1 MLHIT
6 FGHLPSVRVITRG
19 STMAAVG
26 SCSSTLST
34 LVIGF
39 ERFQLFLYFNL
50 NTFFFNTLNFRQ
62 MIQQLAIYKET
73 YKLVNL
79 LYRIMPEMERMHR
92 HVIGVRIMD
101 VSLELFK
108 WITMANQSREKELR
122 LKYLD
127 AFICEFEQIKNLLRI
142 CNDNSILKLSSVTS
156 AQLIIN
162 GISKQAVGW
171 RNATSRM

>member
-1 MLHIT
+1 
-6 FGHLPSVRVITRG
+6 
-19 STMAAVG
+19 
-26 SCSSTLST
+26 
-34 LVIGF
+34 
-39 ERFQLFLYFNL
+39 
-50 NTFFFNTLNFRQ
+50 

-92 HVIGVRIMD
+92 HIIGVRIMD

-142 CNDNSILKLSSVTS
+142 CNDNNILKLSSVTS

>member
-1 MLHIT
+1 
-6 FGHLPSVRVITRG
+6 
-19 STMAAVG
+19 
-26 SCSSTLST
+26 
-34 LVIGF
+34 
-39 ERFQLFLYFNL
+39 
-50 NTFFFNTLNFRQ
+50 

-73 YKLVNL
+73 HKLVNL
-79 LYRIMPEMERMHR
+79 LYKIMPEMEKMHR
-92 HVIGVRIMD
+92 HVIGVRILD

-122 LKYLD
+122 IKYLD
-127 AFICEFEQIKNLLRI
+127 AFICEFEQLKILLRI
-142 CNDNSILKLSSVTS
+142 CNENNILKLSSVTN

>member
-1 MLHIT
+1 
-6 FGHLPSVRVITRG
+6 
-19 STMAAVG
+19 
-26 SCSSTLST
+26 
-34 LVIGF
+34 
-39 ERFQLFLYFNL
+39 
-50 NTFFFNTLNFRQ
+50 
-62 MIQQLAIYKET
+62 MIQQLPIYKET

-108 WITMANQSREKELR
+108 WITMANQSREKKLR

-127 AFICEFEQIKNLLRI
+127 AFICEFEQLKNLLRI
-142 CNDNSILKLSSVTS
+142 CNDNKILKLSSVTS

>member
-1 MLHIT
+1 
-6 FGHLPSVRVITRG
+6 
-19 STMAAVG
+19 
-26 SCSSTLST
+26 
-34 LVIGF
+34 
-39 ERFQLFLYFNL
+39 
-50 NTFFFNTLNFRQ
+50 

-142 CNDNSILKLSSVTS
+142 CNDNNILKLSSVTS

>member
-1 MLHIT
+1 
-6 FGHLPSVRVITRG
+6 
-19 STMAAVG
+19 
-26 SCSSTLST
+26 
-34 LVIGF
+34 
-39 ERFQLFLYFNL
+39 
-50 NTFFFNTLNFRQ
+50 

-127 AFICEFEQIKNLLRI
+127 AFICEFEQLKNLLRI
-142 CNDNSILKLSSVTS
+142 CNDNNILKLSSVTS